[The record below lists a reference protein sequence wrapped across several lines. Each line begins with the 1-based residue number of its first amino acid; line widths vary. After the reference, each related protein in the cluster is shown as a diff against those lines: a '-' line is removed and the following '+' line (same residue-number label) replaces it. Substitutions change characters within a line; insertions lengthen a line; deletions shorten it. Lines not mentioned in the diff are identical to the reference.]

1 MTEKDRNERTETMGE
16 ISHVHPFADRGAMTR
31 VFSRGRVATD
41 GGASESSDEETETMA
56 DIEHEPPAGAGD
68 SASVFE
74 RGHEYRVQY
83 R

>member
-1 MTEKDRNERTETMGE
+1 MTEENGNGRTETMGE
-16 ISHVHPFADRGAMTR
+16 ISHVHPFADQGAMTR

-41 GGASESSDEETETMA
+41 GGESESGDEEAETMA

-74 RGHEYRVQY
+74 RGHEYREQY